1 MMRIAHIVR
10 RYSRAEWGG
19 TETVVAATVAEQRR
33 RGDEPCVFCTSALQ
47 PPEDTQEAR
56 TFPYFYPY
64 FPLSASARDALDRK
78 GGNPFA
84 SGLFRAVRVF
94 RPDVIHIHAGG
105 RLACCAIRL
114 AERLGVP
121 SILSLHGGAAVVP
134 PQERAQML
142 APLRGTVRY
151 GGVLDRLLG
160 LRFDPLARASAL
172 VCISRAEQNALARHY
187 PRQRIRYLPNGV
199 TSNEF
204 AHRPFMRASR
214 VLCLSRIDYQKNQL
228 ALVDFLAAR
237 PDVTVELVGPVTAP
251 WYRDEIVARARSLG
265 VADRLSILGG
275 LPPGSD
281 ELNAAFAR
289 ADVFVLPSV
298 HEPFGIVALEAMQHG
313 VPLIAS
319 AVGGLVDFVR
329 DGENGLL
336 FNPSEKGTL
345 AAAFNRLTP
354 PLAARL
360 VTSGYATARSY
371 AWPRLI
377 NDLAHIYAE
386 ARS

>member
-1 MMRIAHIVR
+1 MRIAHIVR

-47 PPEDTQEAR
+47 PPEGTREAR
-56 TFPYFYPY
+56 TFSYFYPY

-84 SGLFRAVRVF
+84 FGLFRAVRAF
-94 RPDVIHIHAGG
+94 RADVIHIHAGG
-105 RLACCAIRL
+105 RLACGAIRL

-121 SILSLHGGAAVVP
+121 SVLSLHGGAAVVP
-134 PQERAQML
+134 PRERAQML

-160 LRFDPLARASAL
+160 FRFDPLARASVL
-172 VCISRAEQNALARHY
+172 VCISRAEQDALARRY
-187 PRQRIRYLPNGV
+187 PRKCIRYLPNGV
-199 TSNEF
+199 VPNEF
-204 AHRPFMRASR
+204 AHRPFAQAAR

-228 ALVDFLAAR
+228 ALVDLLAAR
-237 PDVTVELVGPVTAP
+237 PGVTVELVGPVTAP
-251 WYRDEIVARARSLG
+251 WYRDEIVARARMLG
-265 VADRLSILGG
+265 VADRLTIRGG

-336 FNPSEKGTL
+336 FNSSEKGAL
-345 AAAFNRLTP
+345 AAAFDRLTP

-360 VTSGYATARSY
+360 ATGGYATARAY

-377 NDLAHIYAE
+377 DDLAHIYAE
-386 ARS
+386 TRA

>member
-1 MMRIAHIVR
+1 MRIAHIVR

-47 PPEDTQEAR
+47 PPEGTREAR
-56 TFPYFYPY
+56 TFSYFYPY

-84 SGLFRAVRVF
+84 FGLFRAVRTF
-94 RPDVIHIHAGG
+94 RADVIHIHAGG
-105 RLACCAIRL
+105 RLACGAIRL

-121 SILSLHGGAAVVP
+121 SVLSLHGGAAVVP
-134 PQERAQML
+134 PRERAQML

-160 LRFDPLARASAL
+160 VRFD
-172 VCISRAEQNALARHY
+172 

-199 TSNEF
+199 APKEF
-204 AHRPFMRASR
+204 AHRPFAQAAR

-228 ALVDFLAAR
+228 ALVDLLAAR
-237 PDVTVELVGPVTAP
+237 PGVTVELVGPVTAP
-251 WYRDEIVARARSLG
+251 WYRDEIVARARMLG
-265 VADRLSILGG
+265 VADRLTIRGG

-289 ADVFVLPSV
+289 ADVFALPSV

-329 DGENGLL
+329 DSENGLL
-336 FNPSEKGTL
+336 FNPSEKGAL
-345 AAAFNRLTP
+345 AAAFDRLTP

-360 VTSGYATARSY
+360 ATGGYATARAY

-377 NDLAHIYAE
+377 DDLAHIYAE
-386 ARS
+386 ARA